1 MRRRG
6 VHSGDRGDDNIPEFG
21 PGSQI
26 WNLYSSSARGCI
38 PMQSWSLTL
47 FLNMFPF
54 SRCRPDISEAFC
66 KANNLNGII
75 RSHQFIKEGFKAN
88 PIARGMGSGS
98 LTLPR

>member
-1 MRRRG
+1 
-6 VHSGDRGDDNIPEFG
+6 
-21 PGSQI
+21 
-26 WNLYSSSARGCI
+26 
-38 PMQSWSLTL
+38 
-47 FLNMFPF
+47 MFPF